1 MVQFGTFYVPGA
13 QNRPKNVKNGQKWQ
27 KMGMDKWPFFEK
39 TSPPIWLKLGQNTIF
54 GPIIMIIK
62 VSARTSMKNFSG
74 SQN

>member
-1 MVQFGTFYVPGA
+1 MVQFGTFKVPGA
-13 QNRPKNVKNGQKWQ
+13 KNGPKNVKNGQKRP

-39 TSPPIWLKLGQNTIF
+39 TYPLIWLKLGQNTIF